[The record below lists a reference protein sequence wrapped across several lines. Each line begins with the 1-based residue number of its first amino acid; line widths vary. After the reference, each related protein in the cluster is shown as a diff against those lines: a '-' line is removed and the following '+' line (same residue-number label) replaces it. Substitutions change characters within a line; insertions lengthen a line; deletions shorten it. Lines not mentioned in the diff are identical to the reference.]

1 VRFLV
6 PAGIAGVL
14 VGWLTASWVSDRA
27 ITLLIALVGLGFCL
41 NLWLRKNRDAPALP
55 PQRAKG
61 WFWGTV
67 AGFTSFISHAGAP
80 PFQVYM
86 LPQQLP
92 KAEFAGT
99 AVLVC
104 VVVGSGIMGTNL
116 SEDLGVALII
126 NTISTIF
133 ALALL
138 ILTLGPIS
146 GAHFNPAVSLVQ
158 LVSRAQKPVETLVYV
173 VVQVAGAIVGA
184 ILANVMF
191 DQPAVQFSTNDRVS
205 PGMLLGEVIA
215 TAGLIAII
223 GVLSFRKQDALI
235 PVAVAAWI
243 GSAYFFT
250 SSTSFANPAVTI
262 GRLFSNTF
270 AGIDPASVAPYI
282 GAQLLGALLGFFIVK
297 GVVRA

>member
-1 VRFLV
+1 MSR
-6 PAGIAGVL
+6 PAARA
-14 VGWLTASWVSDRA
+14 LTRA
-27 ITLLIALVGLGFCL
+27 T
-41 NLWLRKNRDAPALP
+41 
-55 PQRAKG
+55 
-61 WFWGTV
+61 
-67 AGFTSFISHAGAP
+67 
-80 PFQVYM
+80 
-86 LPQQLP
+86 
-92 KAEFAGT
+92 AEFAGT

>member
-1 VRFLV
+1 MSR
-6 PAGIAGVL
+6 PAA
-14 VGWLTASWVSDRA
+14 RA
-27 ITLLIALVGLGFCL
+27 IA
-41 NLWLRKNRDAPALP
+41 
-55 PQRAKG
+55 RA
-61 WFWGTV
+61 T
-67 AGFTSFISHAGAP
+67 
-80 PFQVYM
+80 
-86 LPQQLP
+86 
-92 KAEFAGT
+92 AEFSGT

-104 VVVGSGIMGTNL
+104 VVVGSGIMATNL
-116 SEDLGVALII
+116 SDDLGVALII
-126 NTISTIF
+126 NTFSTIF

-146 GAHFNPAVSLVQ
+146 GGHFNPAVSIVQ
-158 LVSRAQKPVETLVYV
+158 LISRAQKPIETLVYV
-173 VVQVAGAIVGA
+173 IVQVAGAIAGA
-184 ILANVMF
+184 IVANVMF

-243 GSAYFFT
+243 GSAYFFA

-282 GAQLLGALLGFFIVK
+282 GAQLLGALIGFFIVK

>member
-1 VRFLV
+1 MSR
-6 PAGIAGVL
+6 P
-14 VGWLTASWVSDRA
+14 LTRGLTRA
-27 ITLLIALVGLGFCL
+27 T
-41 NLWLRKNRDAPALP
+41 
-55 PQRAKG
+55 
-61 WFWGTV
+61 
-67 AGFTSFISHAGAP
+67 
-80 PFQVYM
+80 
-86 LPQQLP
+86 
-92 KAEFAGT
+92 AEFVGT
-99 AVLVC
+99 AVLVS

-116 SEDLGVALII
+116 SDDLGVALII

-138 ILTLGPIS
+138 ILILGPIS

-158 LVSRAQKPVETLVYV
+158 MISRAQKPVETLVYV

-184 ILANVMF
+184 IVANVMF
-191 DQPAVQFSTNDRVS
+191 DQPAVQFSTTERVS

-223 GVLSFRKQDALI
+223 GVLSFRKQDAII

-243 GSAYFFT
+243 GSAYFFA

-282 GAQLLGALLGFFIVK
+282 GAQLVGALLGFLI
-297 GVVRA
+297 VRAVSRVRT

>member
-1 VRFLV
+1 MSR
-6 PAGIAGVL
+6 PAAQ
-14 VGWLTASWVSDRA
+14 
-27 ITLLIALVGLGFCL
+27 ALV
-41 NLWLRKNRDAPALP
+41 
-55 PQRAKG
+55 RA
-61 WFWGTV
+61 T
-67 AGFTSFISHAGAP
+67 
-80 PFQVYM
+80 
-86 LPQQLP
+86 
-92 KAEFAGT
+92 AEFAGT

-116 SEDLGVALII
+116 SDDLGVALII

-138 ILTLGPIS
+138 ILILGPIS

-158 LVSRAQKPVETLVYV
+158 MISRAQKPVETLVYV

-184 ILANVMF
+184 IVANVMF
-191 DQPAVQFSTNDRVS
+191 DQPAVQFSTTERVS

-235 PVAVAAWI
+235 PLAVAAWI
-243 GSAYFFT
+243 GSAYFFA

-282 GAQLLGALLGFFIVK
+282 GAQLVGALLGFLI
-297 GVVRA
+297 VRAVSRVRT

>member
-1 VRFLV
+1 MSR
-6 PAGIAGVL
+6 PAA
-14 VGWLTASWVSDRA
+14 RA
-27 ITLLIALVGLGFCL
+27 FI
-41 NLWLRKNRDAPALP
+41 
-55 PQRAKG
+55 RA
-61 WFWGTV
+61 T
-67 AGFTSFISHAGAP
+67 
-80 PFQVYM
+80 
-86 LPQQLP
+86 
-92 KAEFAGT
+92 AEFAGT

-116 SEDLGVALII
+116 SDDLGVALII

-158 LVSRAQKPVETLVYV
+158 MISRAQKPVETLVYV

-184 ILANVMF
+184 IVANVMF
-191 DQPAVQFSTNDRVS
+191 DQPAVQFSTNERVS

-243 GSAYFFT
+243 GSAYFFA

-282 GAQLLGALLGFFIVK
+282 GAQLVGALLGFLIVK
-297 GVVRA
+297 AVSRVRT

>member
-1 VRFLV
+1 MSR
-6 PAGIAGVL
+6 PAA
-14 VGWLTASWVSDRA
+14 RA
-27 ITLLIALVGLGFCL
+27 FM
-41 NLWLRKNRDAPALP
+41 
-55 PQRAKG
+55 RA
-61 WFWGTV
+61 T
-67 AGFTSFISHAGAP
+67 
-80 PFQVYM
+80 
-86 LPQQLP
+86 
-92 KAEFAGT
+92 AEFAGT

-116 SEDLGVALII
+116 SDDLGVALII

-158 LVSRAQKPVETLVYV
+158 MVSRAQKPVETLVYV
-173 VVQVAGAIVGA
+173 VVQVAGAVVGA
-184 ILANVMF
+184 IVANVMF
-191 DQPAVQFSTNDRVS
+191 DQPAVQFSTNERVS

-215 TAGLIAII
+215 TAGLIVII

-243 GSAYFFT
+243 GSAYFFA

-282 GAQLLGALLGFFIVK
+282 GAQLVGALLGFLIVK
-297 GVVRA
+297 GVARP